1 MKISLLLI
9 ILLCFSCNAKKF
21 ELAKKYVE
29 KLKSGNLKKDTNFFY
44 KADRASSEF
53 DNRQMSELIQCSDK
67 YYITTKKYSGNFE
80 IVYNFKCDKV
90 KSHFDKDT
98 VSKIIFLFH
107 SIPKWKTKIRIIQGN
122 FVILK

>member
-1 MKISLLLI
+1 MTLLD
-9 ILLCFSCNAKKF
+9 
-21 ELAKKYVE
+21 
-29 KLKSGNLKKDTNFFY
+29 KLKTQGSTLTDVDGNTP
-44 KADRASSEF
+44 
-53 DNRQMSELIQCSDK
+53 
-67 YYITTKKYSGNFE
+67 KKYSGNFE